1 MMPSK
6 TNWHPLKCSC
16 TYTSRT
22 LGFGFPCSSENKKNG
37 RLICLRKFNTF
48 VPYLYHIGT
57 YYLNM
62 KIVNSREFRD
72 HQKKYFDLV
81 DQNEQII
88 VQRGKDKAYV
98 IVSLNDSDRLSV
110 NDTLIQ
116 TVREAEAEY
125 AKRKTTSINDS
136 DNIWESIL

>member
-1 MMPSK
+1 
-6 TNWHPLKCSC
+6 
-16 TYTSRT
+16 
-22 LGFGFPCSSENKKNG
+22 
-37 RLICLRKFNTF
+37 
-48 VPYLYHIGT
+48 
-57 YYLNM
+57 M

-98 IVSLNDSDRLSV
+98 IVSLNDADRLSV

-116 TVREAEAEY
+116 TVREAESEY
-125 AKRKTTSINDS
+125 SKRKTTIINDS